1 MIYYNFITVI
11 LFLIIFILILKFRDV
26 NVDNFETLNCLDPK
40 NYSLDCDI
48 VKIFND
54 KKINDKI
61 INIVRADLQNNTGK
75 LNKETNT
82 ELDKFIEKNNNTQK
96 DIDSVINNIRRIDDD
111 KKKKLNQYV
120 DEKNNYNK
128 NILNYFDNVK
138 QDNETEQYIYS
149 KDDFKKKNELL
160 RNRLAEYYDAIKKL
174 NPINNSIKCP
184 VKKDDCNKNYKC
196 KWDSSND
203 ECVRKIDIL
212 ILKNKYNKNELNLR
226 EIKNNNTKI
235 YNLIINNGCAAYK
248 YETVENKFVIETGS
262 CSSDETNYFN
272 VVEISDA
279 NTYNKYIRY
288 EIKSTD
294 IHEVED
300 DQYGVE
306 YPFYIITPFK
316 SMGRCVTYNENT
328 LSITPVRNNPHQR
341 FNLSS
346 VSNYCRY

>member
-1 MIYYNFITVI
+1 MIYYNFITII

-26 NVDNFETLNCLDPK
+26 NVDNFDTLNCLDPK

-61 INIVRADLQNNTGK
+61 INIVRKDLLDNKQTFNEDTTNK
-75 LNKETNT
+75 LNKFIKTN
-82 ELDKFIEKNNNTQK
+82 DDTQK
-96 DIDSVINNIRRIDDD
+96 KIDSVIDNIRIIDEST
-111 KKKKLNQYV
+111 KKKMDQYV
-120 DEKNNYNK
+120 DEKNINNK
-128 NILNYFDNVK
+128 NLLNYFDNVK
-138 QDNETEQYIYS
+138 QDNESEQYIYS
-149 KDDFKKKNELL
+149 NDEFKNKNELL
-160 RNRLAEYYDAIKKL
+160 RNRLVEYYDEIKKL
-174 NPINNSIKCP
+174 NPINNSSK
-184 VKKDDCNKNYKC
+184 
-196 KWDSSND
+196 S
-203 ECVRKIDIL
+203 DIL

>member
-1 MIYYNFITVI
+1 MIYYNFITII

-26 NVDNFETLNCLDPK
+26 NVDNFDTLNCLDPK

-61 INIVRADLQNNTGK
+61 INIVRKDLLDNKQTFNEDTTNK
-75 LNKETNT
+75 LNKFIKTN
-82 ELDKFIEKNNNTQK
+82 DDTQK
-96 DIDSVINNIRRIDDD
+96 KIDSVIDNIRIIDEST
-111 KKKKLNQYV
+111 KKKMDQYV
-120 DEKNNYNK
+120 DEKNINNK
-128 NILNYFDNVK
+128 NLLNYFDNVK
-138 QDNETEQYIYS
+138 QDNESEQYIYS
-149 KDDFKKKNELL
+149 NDEFKNKNELL
-160 RNRLAEYYDAIKKL
+160 RSRLVEYYDEIKKL
-174 NPINNSIKCP
+174 NPINNSSK
-184 VKKDDCNKNYKC
+184 
-196 KWDSSND
+196 S
-203 ECVRKIDIL
+203 DIL